1 MRLREKKSYGW
12 LVLSAFTLNYGSVVI
27 VFMTL
32 GLLLPDISE
41 ELSLSPSQQGWLAS
55 SLLFGNLLFE
65 LPLNWWLSRYRP
77 WRVSSVAFLVSAL
90 MVALQG
96 WSPTFAVL
104 LAARVGLGLFYL
116 SSQPPRTLLILQW
129 MPKKQ
134 IPLANGVLFSL
145 LAVVEGLGFIV
156 IPLILLWLGD
166 WRSTLYFWAGV
177 SLVLSIMWVFI
188 GGDRSSPEYIERMRS
203 QVKTPLS
210 SLFRYKEPWIMGLG
224 LAGTM
229 SGRLAFD
236 TFWPT
241 FTGNEYGT
249 AVTVAGLIIA
259 VVSIAGAP
267 AMLLST
273 FLPFFANRTPLM
285 LTVCGLGL
293 TASYLGILFTGSLPL
308 LFLLAIANGLSF
320 GFFPLML
327 ASLYDLPGIKP
338 REVAVAV
345 ALVYTLMWAGATTG
359 PLVAGFIQEATG
371 NLQLALFI
379 TSLGPLALTGAGLTL
394 LKTKRRLAET
404 RLSTAHWNQDA
415 VER

>member
-1 MRLREKKSYGW
+1 MSLRENKSYGW
-12 LVLSAFTLNYGSVVI
+12 VVLSAFTLNYGAVVI
-27 VFMTL
+27 TFMTL
-32 GLLLPDISE
+32 GMLLPDISE
-41 ELSLSPSQQGWLAS
+41 EFSLSPSQQGWLAS

-65 LPLNWWLSRYRP
+65 MPLNWWLSRYRP
-77 WRVSSVAFLVSAL
+77 WRVSSVAFLATAL
-90 MVALQG
+90 IVVIQG

-104 LAARVGLGLFYL
+104 LAARIGLGLFWL

-134 IPLANGVLFSL
+134 IPLANGVHSSL
-145 LAVVEGLGFIV
+145 LAIVEGLGFIA
-156 IPLILLWLGD
+156 IPLLLVWLGN

-177 SLVLSIMWVFI
+177 CLVLSVMWVLV
-188 GGDRSSPEYIERMRS
+188 GGERLSPEYIERMRS

-224 LAGTM
+224 LAGTIG
-229 SGRLAFD
+229 GRFAFD

-249 AVTVAGLIIA
+249 ALTVAGLIIA
-259 VVSIAGAP
+259 VISIAGAP

-285 LTVCGLGL
+285 LIVCGLGL
-293 TASYLGILFTGSLPL
+293 TASYLGIIFTGSLPL
-308 LFLLAIANGLSF
+308 LFLLAIVNGLSF

-345 ALVYTLMWAGATTG
+345 ALVYTLMWAGATAG
-359 PLVAGFIQEATG
+359 PLVTGFVQEATG

-379 TSLGPLALTGAGLTL
+379 TSVGPLALTVAGLTL
-394 LKTKRRLAET
+394 MKTSRRPVEP
-404 RLSTAHWNQDA
+404 RLFPAH
-415 VER
+415 

>member
-1 MRLREKKSYGW
+1 MRLRENKSYGW
-12 LVLSAFTLNYGSVVI
+12 VVLSAFTLNYGAVVI
-27 VFMTL
+27 TFMTL

-65 LPLNWWLSRYRP
+65 MPLNWWLSRYRP
-77 WRVSSVAFLVSAL
+77 WRVSSVAFLATAL
-90 MVALQG
+90 ITAIQG
-96 WSPTFAVL
+96 WSPTFAML
-104 LAARVGLGLFYL
+104 LAARIGLGLFYL

-145 LAVVEGLGFIV
+145 LAVVEGLGFIA
-156 IPLILLWLGD
+156 IPLLLVWLGN

-177 SLVLSIMWVFI
+177 CLVLSVMWVFI
-188 GGDRSSPEYIERMRS
+188 GSDRLSPEYIERMRS

-224 LAGTM
+224 LAGTIG
-229 SGRLAFD
+229 GRLAFD

-249 AVTVAGLIIA
+249 ALTVAGLIIA
-259 VVSIAGAP
+259 VISIAGAP

-273 FLPFFANRTPLM
+273 SLPFFANRTPMM

-293 TASYLGILFTGSLPL
+293 TASYLGIIFTGSLPL
-308 LFLLAIANGLSF
+308 LFLLAIVNGLSF

-345 ALVYTLMWAGATTG
+345 ALVYTLMWAGATAG
-359 PLVAGFIQEATG
+359 PLVTGFVQEATG

-379 TSLGPLALTGAGLTL
+379 TSIGPLALTIAGLTL
-394 LKTKRRLAET
+394 MKNSRRPVEP
-404 RLSTAHWNQDA
+404 RLSPAH
-415 VER
+415 

>member
-1 MRLREKKSYGW
+1 MRLRENKSYGW
-12 LVLSAFTLNYGSVVI
+12 VVLSAFTLNYGAVVI
-27 VFMTL
+27 TFMTL
-32 GLLLPDISE
+32 GLLLPDISK

-65 LPLNWWLSRYRP
+65 MPLNWWLSRYRP
-77 WRVSSVAFLVSAL
+77 WRVSSVAFLATAL
-90 MVALQG
+90 ITAIQG
-96 WSPTFAVL
+96 WSPTFAML
-104 LAARVGLGLFYL
+104 LAARIGLGLFYL

-145 LAVVEGLGFIV
+145 LAVVEGLGFIA
-156 IPLILLWLGD
+156 IPLLLVWLGN

-177 SLVLSIMWVFI
+177 CLVLSVMWVFI
-188 GGDRSSPEYIERMRS
+188 GSDRLSPEYIERMRS

-224 LAGTM
+224 LAGTIG
-229 SGRLAFD
+229 GRLAFD

-241 FTGNEYGT
+241 FTGNEYGI
-249 AVTVAGLIIA
+249 ALTVAGLIIA
-259 VVSIAGAP
+259 VISIAGAP

-273 FLPFFANRTPLM
+273 SLPFFANRTPMM
-285 LTVCGLGL
+285 LIVCGLGL
-293 TASYLGILFTGSLPL
+293 TASYLGIIFTGSLPL
-308 LFLLAIANGLSF
+308 LFLLAIVNGLSF

-345 ALVYTLMWAGATTG
+345 ALVYTLMWAGATAG
-359 PLVAGFIQEATG
+359 PLVTGFVQEATG

-379 TSLGPLALTGAGLTL
+379 TSIGPLALTIAGLTL
-394 LKTKRRLAET
+394 MKNSRRPVEP
-404 RLSTAHWNQDA
+404 RLSPAH
-415 VER
+415 

>member
-1 MRLREKKSYGW
+1 M
-12 LVLSAFTLNYGSVVI
+12 
-27 VFMTL
+27 
-32 GLLLPDISE
+32 
-41 ELSLSPSQQGWLAS
+41 
-55 SLLFGNLLFE
+55 
-65 LPLNWWLSRYRP
+65 PLNWWLSRYRP
-77 WRVSSVAFLVSAL
+77 WRVSSVAFLSTAL
-90 MVALQG
+90 ITAIQG
-96 WSPTFAVL
+96 WSPTFAML
-104 LAARVGLGLFYL
+104 LAARIGLGLFYL

-145 LAVVEGLGFIV
+145 LAVVEGLGFIA
-156 IPLILLWLGD
+156 IPLLLVWLGD

-177 SLVLSIMWVFI
+177 CLVLSIMWVFI
-188 GGDRSSPEYIERMRS
+188 GNDRISPEYLERMRS

-224 LAGTM
+224 LAGTIG
-229 SGRLAFD
+229 GRLAFD

-249 AVTVAGLIIA
+249 ALTVAGLIIA
-259 VVSIAGAP
+259 VISIAGAP

-273 FLPFFANRTPLM
+273 SLPFFANRTPMM

-293 TASYLGILFTGSLPL
+293 TASYLGIIFTGSLPL
-308 LFLLAIANGLSF
+308 LFLLAIVNGLSY

-345 ALVYTLMWAGATTG
+345 ALVYTLMWAGATAG
-359 PLVAGFIQEATG
+359 PLVTGFVQEATG

-379 TSLGPLALTGAGLTL
+379 TSIGPLALTIAGLTL
-394 LKTKRRLAET
+394 MKNSRRPVEP
-404 RLSTAHWNQDA
+404 RLSPAH
-415 VER
+415 

>member
-1 MRLREKKSYGW
+1 MKLRENKSYGW
-12 LVLSAFTLNYGSVVI
+12 VVLSAFTLNYGAVVI
-27 VFMTL
+27 TFMTL
-32 GLLLPDISE
+32 GLLLPAISE

-65 LPLNWWLSRYRP
+65 MPLNWWLSRYRP
-77 WRVSSVAFLVSAL
+77 WRVSSVAFLTTAL
-90 MVALQG
+90 IVALQG

-104 LAARVGLGLFYL
+104 LAARIGLGLFWL

-145 LAVVEGLGFIV
+145 LAVVEGLGFIA
-156 IPLILLWLGD
+156 IPLLLVWLGN

-177 SLVLSIMWVFI
+177 CLVLSVMWVFI
-188 GGDRSSPEYIERMRS
+188 GGDRLSPEYIERMRS

-224 LAGTM
+224 LAGTIG
-229 SGRLAFD
+229 GRLAFD

-241 FTGNEYGT
+241 FTGNEYGI
-249 AVTVAGLIIA
+249 ALTVAGLIIA
-259 VVSIAGAP
+259 VISIAGAP

-273 FLPFFANRTPLM
+273 SLPFFANRTPMM

-293 TASYLGILFTGSLPL
+293 TASYLGIIFTGSLPL
-308 LFLLAIANGLSF
+308 LFLLAIVNGLSF

-345 ALVYTLMWAGATTG
+345 ALVYTLMWAGATAG
-359 PLVAGFIQEATG
+359 PLVTGFVQEATG

-379 TSLGPLALTGAGLTL
+379 TSIGPLALTIAGLTL
-394 LKTKRRLAET
+394 MKSSRRPVEP
-404 RLSTAHWNQDA
+404 RLSPAH
-415 VER
+415 

>member
-1 MRLREKKSYGW
+1 MRLRENKSYGW
-12 LVLSAFTLNYGSVVI
+12 VVLSAFTLNYGAVVI
-27 VFMTL
+27 TFMTL
-32 GLLLPDISE
+32 GLLLPDISK

-65 LPLNWWLSRYRP
+65 MPLNWWLSRYRP
-77 WRVSSVAFLVSAL
+77 WRVSSVAFLATAL
-90 MVALQG
+90 ITAIQG
-96 WSPTFAVL
+96 WSPTFAML
-104 LAARVGLGLFYL
+104 LAARIGLGLFYL

-134 IPLANGVLFSL
+134 VPLANGVLFSL
-145 LAVVEGLGFIV
+145 LAVVEGLGFIA
-156 IPLILLWLGD
+156 IPLLLVWLGD

-177 SLVLSIMWVFI
+177 CLVLSIMWVFI
-188 GGDRSSPEYIERMRS
+188 GNDRISPEYLERMRS

-224 LAGTM
+224 LAGTIG
-229 SGRLAFD
+229 GRLAFD

-241 FTGNEYGT
+241 FTGNEYGI
-249 AVTVAGLIIA
+249 ALTVAGLIIA
-259 VVSIAGAP
+259 VISIAGAP

-273 FLPFFANRTPLM
+273 LLPFFANRTPLM

-293 TASYLGILFTGSLPL
+293 TASYLGIIFTGSLPL
-308 LFLLAIANGLSF
+308 LFLLAIVNGLSF

-345 ALVYTLMWAGATTG
+345 ALVYTLMWAGATAG
-359 PLVAGFIQEATG
+359 PLVTGFVQEATG

-379 TSLGPLALTGAGLTL
+379 TSIGPLALTIAGLTL
-394 LKTKRRLAET
+394 MKNSRRPVEP
-404 RLSTAHWNQDA
+404 RLSPAH
-415 VER
+415 